1 MENTEG
7 IQRSLLLLIIA
18 QFAGAFLSLLA
29 GAALVAHV
37 DPLSECVLFA
47 WQERDTLS
55 YGEPYT
61 CDIIGYGFILN
72 NVVVI
77 VTAYLTLRQRS
88 SIGSLSKHFSMKNLR
103 SLKIGKRLIFLHIS
117 VCMIVFLLTVLLTV
131 GYKSSCDQFEDHVR
145 SLLDRKLNEDPNL
158 LRGETIEERF
168 VEDPM
173 FWRYAQQVT
182 NVFGSNVYNIKAS
195 CRSLFTDPDIATL
208 LHDNHVQKYSG
219 YFGWWYHQDIY
230 TYDAQVQAVRNN
242 VLIEASLAGA
252 WMATFMFLGA
262 TIFIFVQKKRISKQT
277 SLARAD
283 SVDTMSTRSDRSAS
297 TLPRSSLR
305 PGHSPA
311 SSIRLPG
318 NVYASVTSNASSY
331 NRKDI
336 DDLALGSILDPN
348 FYKNN
353 RNNNT
358 VKLGKSNRRRS
369 GSLGHLQMMQIQA
382 QPLLMNNNKVRSR
395 KEHYETEIM

>member
-7 IQRSLLLLIIA
+7 IERSLLFLIIA
-18 QFAGAFLSLLA
+18 QFVGAFLSLLA
-29 GAALVAHV
+29 GATIVAHV

-47 WQERDTLS
+47 WQEEDTLS
-55 YGEPYT
+55 YGDPLY
-61 CDIIGYGFILN
+61 CDIVGYGFILN

-88 SIGSLSKHFSMKNLR
+88 NIASLSKHFSMRNLR
-103 SLKIGKRLIFLHIS
+103 SLKIGKRLIILHGVVFL
-117 VCMIVFLLTVLLTV
+117 VVFLLTVVLTV
-131 GYKSSCDQFEDHVR
+131 GYTSSCHQFEDYITKILYEKVN
-145 SLLDRKLNEDPNL
+145 KDPNL

-173 FWRYAQQVT
+173 YWRYAQKVT
-182 NVFGSNVYNIKAS
+182 NLFGMNTFPIQTS

-208 LHDNHVQKYSG
+208 LHDNHVKKYSG

-230 TYDAQVQAVRNN
+230 SYDAQVQVVWTN

-252 WMATFMFLGA
+252 WLATFVLLGA
-262 TIFIFVQKKRISKQT
+262 TIFIFVQKKRIAKQT
-277 SLARAD
+277 NLARAD
-283 SVDTMSTRSDRSAS
+283 AVDTMSTRSDRSGS
-297 TLPRSSLR
+297 TLQRGSLR
-305 PGHSPA
+305 PGQSPA
-311 SSIRLPG
+311 SSVRLTG

-358 VKLGKSNRRRS
+358 MKMGKSNRRRS
-369 GSLGHLQMMQIQA
+369 GSLGHLQMQIQA
-382 QPLLMNNNKVRSR
+382 QPLLMNNNKAGGGRD
-395 KEHYETEIM
+395 HYETEIM